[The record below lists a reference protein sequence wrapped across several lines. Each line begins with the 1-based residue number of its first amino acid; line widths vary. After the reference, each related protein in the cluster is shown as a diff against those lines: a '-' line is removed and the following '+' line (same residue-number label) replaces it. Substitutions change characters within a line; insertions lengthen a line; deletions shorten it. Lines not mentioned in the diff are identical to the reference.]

1 MKRIGI
7 AASKISKGNI
17 FLYHFFVVFI
27 SFLFSLSIFIT
38 AGTTVML
45 ALALIGYVATEV
57 VGREFQKDWHWVVMI
72 CMVVLTV
79 VIALFNIFA
88 IVVNIRVPQKFFGSR
103 KATLDDERQAPDPH

>member
-27 SFLFSLSIFIT
+27 SCLFSFSIFIA

-45 ALALIGYVATEV
+45 ALALIGYIGTEV
-57 VGREFQKDWHWVVMI
+57 VGPQFQKDWHLVVMI

-79 VIALFNIFA
+79 VIVLFNIFA
-88 IVVNIRVPQKFFGSR
+88 IVINIRVPRRLFGSR
-103 KATLDDERQAPDPH
+103 TATLDDEWHQPS